1 MSQGKEHIDKLIQE
15 KLQTAEVT
23 PPASVWDSIESSLV
37 KKQRK
42 SAIALYRWL
51 GSAAAILLL
60 GFLSVY
66 FIRSERKIEPVQ
78 HKMAQEVIMDSII
91 ATDSVFDNKSAIQIQ
106 EVKQSLFAK
115 TDILLLDK
123 NKEAILQNPKKE
135 IFVAQNDILEISSKS
150 RESISLI
157 VLNNRNQE
165 ELFSNYKSG
174 FNALSLLKANMYK
187 RMLETEEASILL
199 AENKSSAD
207 GSRLRGWSVG
217 LAFAPTSVD
226 RSSGILTRNA
236 DYFYDAANSE
246 MSFVSE
252 KDLPAYSGGVNI
264 VYQISERWS
273 FQSGIFYLKQGQRI
287 ENFSVLQNAS
297 LDLYQLS
304 SSSTSSN
311 SFFGNIVFD
320 NYNVVSENAQVTDFS
335 EWSNGI
341 SYFSYSADLLQQF
354 ELIEI
359 PLIANYKIINR
370 KAVFSIM
377 AGISPGI
384 LIGNKVYLEDYSEPI
399 GKTEAINTLIYKSVF
414 GVSFEYPLSRKL
426 YFNLSPVFK
435 YQLNNFNKNAIVSEK
450 LKYLEFKTGLNY
462 RF

>member
-1 MSQGKEHIDKLIQE
+1 MSQEKEHIDKLIQE

-23 PPASVWDSIESSLV
+23 PPASVWDSIESSLM

-78 HKMAQEVIMDSII
+78 HKMAQKVIMDSII
-91 ATDSVFDNKSAIQIQ
+91 TDDFVSVKKL
-106 EVKQSLFAK
+106 E
-115 TDILLLDK
+115 TDILEEKLPIKVQSDMLAVVEEETTHQVQQDYVFVEQ
-123 NKEAILQNPKKE
+123 KEELGIAS
-135 IFVAQNDILEISSKS
+135 VS
-150 RESISLI
+150 RENNFLIALNHLSQGELSSI
-157 VLNNRNQE
+157 
-165 ELFSNYKSG
+165 YKSG

-226 RSSGILTRNA
+226 RSTGILTRNA

-273 FQSGIFYLKQGQRI
+273 FQSGIYYLKQGQRI

-320 NYNVVSENAQVTDFS
+320 NYNVVSENAQVTDIA
-335 EWSNGI
+335 EWSDGI
-341 SYFSYSADLLQQF
+341 SYFSYSNDLLQQF

-377 AGISPGI
+377 AGINPGI
-384 LIGNKVYLEDYSEPI
+384 IVGNKVYLEDYSEPI
-399 GKTEAINTLIYKSVF
+399 GKTEAINKLIYKSVL

-426 YFNLSPVFK
+426 YFNLSPIFK

>member
-1 MSQGKEHIDKLIQE
+1 MSQGKEHIDKRLQE
-15 KLQTAEVT
+15 KLHAVEVT
-23 PPASVWDSIESSLV
+23 PPASVWDAIESSLD

-51 GSAAAILLL
+51 GSAAAVLLL
-60 GFLSVY
+60 GFIAIY
-66 FIRSERKIEPVQ
+66 FIRSERNIEPIEN
-78 HKMAQEVIMDSII
+78 KFASGVIIDSILI
-91 ATDSVFDNKSAIQIQ
+91 EDDSVS
-106 EVKQSLFAK
+106 VKKLE
-115 TDILLLDK
+115 TDILEEKPSIAVHSNLLSVVEEERTLQVQQDYELVEQ
-123 NKEAILQNPKKE
+123 KEELGIAS
-135 IFVAQNDILEISSKS
+135 VS
-150 RESISLI
+150 RENNSLI
-157 VLNNRNQE
+157 ALNKLSQGELSSIYKQNSNPLIAIKANFLKMIIASDDLSNQ
-165 ELFSNYKSG
+165 L
-174 FNALSLLKANMYK
+174 ALSSPRPSK
-187 RMLETEEASILL
+187 
-199 AENKSSAD
+199 
-207 GSRLRGWSVG
+207 RGWSVG
-217 LAFAPTSVD
+217 IAYSPTSVE
-226 RSSGILTRNA
+226 RSSGIFTRNA

-252 KDLPAYSGGVNI
+252 KDLPAYSGGVNL

-273 FQSGIFYLKQGQRI
+273 FQSGIYYLKQGQRI
-287 ENFSVLQNAS
+287 ENFSVLQNSAFS
-297 LDLYQLS
+297 QLS
-304 SSSTSSN
+304 NASN
-311 SFFGNIVFD
+311 TTTNSYFGNIVFD
-320 NYNVVSENAQVTDFS
+320 NYNVVSENAQVTDVA
-335 EWSNGI
+335 ELSNGI
-341 SYFSYSADLLQQF
+341 SYSSYSDDLLQQF

-377 AGISPGI
+377 AGINSGI
-384 LIGNKVYLEDYSEPI
+384 LVGNKVYLEDYSDPI

>member
-1 MSQGKEHIDKLIQE
+1 MSQGKEHIDKRLQE
-15 KLQTAEVT
+15 KLHAVEVT
-23 PPASVWDSIESSLV
+23 PPASVWDAIESSLD

-51 GSAAAILLL
+51 GSAAAVLLF
-60 GFLSVY
+60 GFIAVY
-66 FIRSERKIEPVQ
+66 FIRSERNIEPIEN
-78 HKMAQEVIMDSII
+78 KFASGVIIDSILI
-91 ATDSVFDNKSAIQIQ
+91 EDDSVS
-106 EVKQSLFAK
+106 VKKLE
-115 TDILLLDK
+115 T
-123 NKEAILQNPKKE
+123 N
-135 IFVAQNDILEISSKS
+135 ILEEKLPIKVQSDMLAVVEEERTLQVQQDYVFEEQKEELGIASVS
-150 RESISLI
+150 RENNFLIALNKLSQGELSSI
-157 VLNNRNQE
+157 
-165 ELFSNYKSG
+165 YKSG
-174 FNALSLLKANMYK
+174 FNTLSLLKANMYK

-207 GSRLRGWSVG
+207 ESRLRGWSVG

-252 KDLPAYSGGVNI
+252 KDLPAYSGGVNL

-273 FQSGIFYLKQGQRI
+273 FQSGIYYLKQGQRI
-287 ENFSVLQNAS
+287 ENFSVLQNSAFS
-297 LDLYQLS
+297 QLS
-304 SSSTSSN
+304 NASN
-311 SFFGNIVFD
+311 TTTNSYFGNIVFD
-320 NYNVVSENAQVTDFS
+320 NYNVVSENAQVTDVA
-335 EWSNGI
+335 EWTNGI
-341 SYFSYSADLLQQF
+341 SYFSYSDNLLQQF

-377 AGISPGI
+377 AGINSGI
-384 LIGNKVYLEDYSEPI
+384 LVGNKVYLEDYSDPI
-399 GKTEAINTLIYKSVF
+399 GKTEAINKLIYKSVF

-426 YFNLSPVFK
+426 YFNISPIFK

>member
-1 MSQGKEHIDKLIQE
+1 MIEDDSVSVKKLETNILEEKLPIKVQSDMLAVVEEERTLQVQQDYVFEEQKEELGIASVSRENNSLIALNKLSQGEL
-15 KLQTAEVT
+15 
-23 PPASVWDSIESSLV
+23 SSI
-37 KKQRK
+37 
-42 SAIALYRWL
+42 
-51 GSAAAILLL
+51 
-60 GFLSVY
+60 
-66 FIRSERKIEPVQ
+66 
-78 HKMAQEVIMDSII
+78 
-91 ATDSVFDNKSAIQIQ
+91 
-106 EVKQSLFAK
+106 
-115 TDILLLDK
+115 
-123 NKEAILQNPKKE
+123 
-135 IFVAQNDILEISSKS
+135 
-150 RESISLI
+150 
-157 VLNNRNQE
+157 
-165 ELFSNYKSG
+165 YKSG

-207 GSRLRGWSVG
+207 ESRLRGWSVG

-252 KDLPAYSGGVNI
+252 KDLPAYSGGVNL

-273 FQSGIFYLKQGQRI
+273 FQSGIYYLKQGQRI
-287 ENFSVLQNAS
+287 ENFSVLQNSAFS
-297 LDLYQLS
+297 QLS
-304 SSSTSSN
+304 NASN
-311 SFFGNIVFD
+311 TTTNSYFGNIVFD
-320 NYNVVSENAQVTDFS
+320 NYSLLADNATASDFA
-335 EWSNGI
+335 ELSNGI
-341 SYFSYSADLLQQF
+341 SYSSYSDNLLQQF

-384 LIGNKVYLEDYSEPI
+384 LVGNKVYLEDYSEPI
-399 GKTEAINTLIYKSVF
+399 GKTEAINTLIYKSVL
-414 GVSFEYPLSRKL
+414 GVSFEYPLSQKL
-426 YFNLSPVFK
+426 YFNLSPIFK

>member
-15 KLQTAEVT
+15 KLHAVEVT
-23 PPASVWDSIESSLV
+23 PPASVWDAIESSLD

-51 GSAAAILLL
+51 GSAAAVLLF
-60 GFLSVY
+60 GFIAVY
-66 FIRSERKIEPVQ
+66 FIRSERNIEPIEN
-78 HKMAQEVIMDSII
+78 KLAQKAIIDSILI
-91 ATDSVFDNKSAIQIQ
+91 EDDSVS
-106 EVKQSLFAK
+106 VKKLE
-115 TDILLLDK
+115 TNILKEKPSIAVHSNLLSVV
-123 NKEAILQNPKKE
+123 EEERTLQVQQDYELVEKKE
-135 IFVAQNDILEISSKS
+135 ERDIITNL
-150 RESISLI
+150 RE
-157 VLNNRNQE
+157 NNAVIALTKLVQE
-165 ELFSNYKSG
+165 ELSSIYKQ
-174 FNALSLLKANMYK
+174 NPNPLIAIKANFLKMILASDDLSNQLA
-187 RMLETEEASILL
+187 ML
-199 AENKSSAD
+199 SARP
-207 GSRLRGWSVG
+207 SKKGWSVG
-217 LAFAPTSVD
+217 IAYAPTSVE
-226 RSSGILTRNA
+226 RSSGIFTRNA

-252 KDLPAYSGGVNI
+252 KDLPAYSGGVNL

-287 ENFSVLQNAS
+287 ENFSVLQNSANAS
-297 LDLYQLS
+297 N
-304 SSSTSSN
+304 SSN
-311 SFFGNIVFD
+311 SFFGNITFD
-320 NYNVVSENAQVTDFS
+320 KYSLLADNATASDFA
-335 EWSNGI
+335 ELSNGI
-341 SYFSYSADLLQQF
+341 SYSSYSDDLLQQF

-377 AGISPGI
+377 AGINSGI
-384 LIGNKVYLEDYSEPI
+384 LVGNKVYLEDYSDPI
-399 GKTEAINTLIYKSVF
+399 GKTEAINKLIYKSVF

-426 YFNLSPVFK
+426 YFNLSPIFK

>member
-23 PPASVWDSIESSLV
+23 PPASVWDSIESSLM

-78 HKMAQEVIMDSII
+78 HKMAQEIIMDSLI
-91 ATDSVFDNKSAIQIQ
+91 TDDPVSV
-106 EVKQSLFAK
+106 
-115 TDILLLDK
+115 
-123 NKEAILQNPKKE
+123 KKLE
-135 IFVAQNDILEISSKS
+135 MDILEEKLPIKVQSNMLAVVEEETTHQVQQDYVFVEQKEELGIASVS
-150 RESISLI
+150 RDNNFLISLNH
-157 VLNNRNQE
+157 LSQG
-165 ELFSNYKSG
+165 ELFSIYKSG

-217 LAFAPTSVD
+217 LAFSPTSVD

-246 MSFVSE
+246 MSVVSE
-252 KDLPAYSGGVNI
+252 KDLPAYSGGVNL

-287 ENFSVLQNAS
+287 GNFSVLQNATNAS
-297 LDLYQLS
+297 N
-304 SSSTSSN
+304 SSN
-311 SFFGNIVFD
+311 SYFGNITFD
-320 NYNVVSENAQVTDFS
+320 NYNVLSENGQVVDFVQLS
-335 EWSNGI
+335 DAI
-341 SYFSYSADLLQQF
+341 SYSSYDADLLQQF

-384 LIGNKVYLEDYSEPI
+384 LVGNKVYLEDYSEPI

>member
-42 SAIALYRWL
+42 STIALYRWL

-78 HKMAQEVIMDSII
+78 HKMAQEIIMDSLI
-91 ATDSVFDNKSAIQIQ
+91 TDDPVSV
-106 EVKQSLFAK
+106 
-115 TDILLLDK
+115 
-123 NKEAILQNPKKE
+123 KKLE
-135 IFVAQNDILEISSKS
+135 MDILEEKLPIKVQSDMLAVVEEETTHQVQQDYVFVEQK
-150 RESISLI
+150 
-157 VLNNRNQE
+157 E
-165 ELFSNYKSG
+165 ELGIASVLRENNFLIALNHLSQGDLSSIYKSG

-217 LAFAPTSVD
+217 LAFSPTSVD

-246 MSFVSE
+246 MSVVSE
-252 KDLPAYSGGVNI
+252 KDLPAYSGGVNL

-287 ENFSVLQNAS
+287 GNFSVLQNATNAS
-297 LDLYQLS
+297 N
-304 SSSTSSN
+304 SSN
-311 SFFGNIVFD
+311 SYFGNITFD
-320 NYNVVSENAQVTDFS
+320 NYNVLSENGQVVDFVQLS
-335 EWSNGI
+335 DAI
-341 SYFSYSADLLQQF
+341 SYSSYDADLLQQF

-384 LIGNKVYLEDYSEPI
+384 LVGNKVYLEDYSEPI